1 MESGMGEI
9 EEGDIIKVY
18 PMCELDPNDPKYF
31 EFRDYDGE
39 MCKYFPY
46 TGAYYGLSSKKIV
59 KNDGGRKDFDGS
71 AMVTKRHADRRAAIA
86 QGLAE
91 AAIEE
96 GIGSTPT
103 DMLAQVIKNQAI
115 QALEQTRDGTG
126 AAKLIWGIVGMDVD
140 DKGGKQ
146 AAVTVELNADAVEA
160 ILKKLAEGNGGDE
173 PPTD

>member
-1 MESGMGEI
+1 MDNEKEI
-9 EEGDIIKVY
+9 EEGDVIEY
-18 PMCELDPNDPKYF
+18 FPACTLEPNDPKFYL
-31 EFRDYDGE
+31 FRDRNGE
-39 MCKYFPY
+39 MCKYYPY
-46 TGAYYGLSSKKIV
+46 TGAYYGLTSKHIV
-59 KNDGGRKDFDGS
+59 ANDGGRQDFDGS

-126 AAKLIWGIVGMDVD
+126 AAKLIWGIVGMDVEAET
-140 DKGGKQ
+140 GKQ
-146 AAVTVELNADAVEA
+146 AAVTVELNAEAVEA
-160 ILKKLAEGNGGDE
+160 ILLKLAGGNDGDS
-173 PPTD
+173 